1 MKRRTFIFQTGTLIT
16 TAMLAQCNTAVGTKT
31 PYTIRRPNPNDFKA
45 PALKAIALGVNA
57 PNPHNT
63 QAWKFRLH
71 SDTTFTLY
79 VDESRLL
86 PATDPT
92 TRQIHIGCGCFL
104 SVMQAGISV

>member
-63 QAWKFRLH
+63 RRPGNSGFIPIQRLPCMLMNRDCFLPLIQQH
-71 SDTTFTLY
+71 GKFTLG
-79 VDESRLL
+79 VVV
-86 PATDPT
+86 
-92 TRQIHIGCGCFL
+92 F
-104 SVMQAGISV
+104 